1 MIKLSNNFDILPK
14 GRLSFELLDRFKF
27 YQLIKSITSLVLY
40 YLVSFKLWNNHLF
53 RHFTKKE
60 KKKRRNG
67 TKAIINQK
75 RIAY

>member
-40 YLVSFKLWNNHLF
+40 YLVSFKLWKNHIF
-53 RHFTKKE
+53 RHFTKKRKE
-60 KKKRRNG
+60 KRNG